1 MEETWTIKR
10 ALDWTQGYLARK
22 GDNAPRLSA
31 EWLIGEATGHSR
43 IELYTCFDEPLT
55 PEERERLRGYVS
67 RRGAG
72 EPLQYISGH
81 AAFRYITVKVRPGVL
96 IPRPETEVLV
106 SEALSLLPPAAR
118 RVALDSTI
126 DAWEGDALRQSLD
139 EAGRLSEQ
147 DDESAG
153 QLDAQARQAVSEYLR
168 DSRGGEDG
176 GEPAPIKPARP
187 LLVADICT
195 GSGCI
200 ACSVAH
206 ERPDTRIIATD
217 ISPVAVELAKE
228 NAAELDLIDR
238 VRVELCDLGA
248 GVPAAALGRLD
259 LVVSNPPYVPTA
271 VLADIPREVSDFEP
285 TLALDGGADGN
296 DILRRL
302 LPWTMVAL
310 RPGGGFAFELH
321 ETCLEAAKDLAC
333 AEGFTDVRIVTDLA
347 GKPRVLTGRKADS
360 TKQVTRPAGT
370 DLLPRCCSIP
380 QDDCCSVDPPSKF
393 RGFER

>member
-22 GDNAPRLSA
+22 GDSSPRLSA

-55 PEERERLRGYVS
+55 PEERERLRGFVT

-126 DAWEGDALRQSLD
+126 DAWEGDVLRQSVD
-139 EAGRLSEQ
+139 AADRLSAQ
-147 DDESAG
+147 GDEPADSV
-153 QLDAQARQAVSEYLR
+153 DEQARQAVSEYLR
-168 DSRGGEDG
+168 DSRGGDEDG
-176 GEPAPIKPARP
+176 GDPAPAKPARP

-206 ERPDTRIIATD
+206 ERPDARVIATD

-228 NAAELDLIDR
+228 NAGELGLADR

-271 VLADIPREVSDFEP
+271 VLADVPREVSDFEP
-285 TLALDGGADGN
+285 ALALDGGADGN

-321 ETCLEAAKDLAC
+321 ETCLDAAKDLAC
-333 AEGFTDVRIVTDLA
+333 AEGFEDVRIVADLA
-347 GKPRVLTGRKADS
+347 GKPRVLTGRKPES
-360 TKQVTRPAGT
+360 QIR
-370 DLLPRCCSIP
+370 
-380 QDDCCSVDPPSKF
+380 
-393 RGFER
+393 